1 MGGMLAPGV
10 LLGAP
15 VDAPA
20 DAPTGAPSGAP
31 SDAAR
36 LSAADPLLV
45 ARRHVDYLRIGSALC
60 LPRPLPAA
68 RYS

>member
-1 MGGMLAPGV
+1 MGGTV
-10 LLGAP
+10 
-15 VDAPA
+15 
-20 DAPTGAPSGAP
+20 TGAAG
-31 SDAAR
+31 
-36 LSAADPLLV
+36 LCAADPLLV

>member
-1 MGGMLAPGV
+1 MGGILAPGV
-10 LLGAP
+10 QLGASADAP
-15 VDAPA
+15 RDASADAPA
-20 DAPTGAPSGAP
+20 
-31 SDAAR
+31 DAAR